1 MIRIL
6 IILIVSVL
14 GNISLMVYDYK
25 HIENIES
32 INKIG
37 MIFNVIL
44 LSLLLI
50 ELFKISKKIWFNKKE
65 KILKN

>member
-14 GNISLMVYDYK
+14 GNISLIVYDYK
-25 HIENIES
+25 HIGIIES

-50 ELFKISKKIWFNKKE
+50 ELFKISKKILFKNKGC
-65 KILKN
+65 IND